1 MVVKMK
7 KRIFVKNPEKLEG
20 IDFSEFDEVK
30 IIFQDYEI
38 TIEKESKDEDLSLEV
53 KKVVKGELE
62 KIQKEQSL

>member
-1 MVVKMK
+1 MK

-62 KIQKEQSL
+62 KIQKEKSL